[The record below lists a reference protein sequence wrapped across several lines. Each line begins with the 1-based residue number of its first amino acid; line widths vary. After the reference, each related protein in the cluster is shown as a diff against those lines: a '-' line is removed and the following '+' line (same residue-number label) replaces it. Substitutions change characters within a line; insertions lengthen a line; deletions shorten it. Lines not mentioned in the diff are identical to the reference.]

1 MIVAQLAEQSLP
13 TPELHGLNPVIG
25 KFLCRTFVYRQLWFW
40 QDVNKEKEGGNG
52 PIIKQIRLVATG
64 LDHLKYL
71 TNTI

>member
-52 PIIKQIRLVATG
+52 PIIKQIRLVTTG

-71 TNTI
+71 INTI